1 MTDAAVVSPALLAA
15 AEERLDQMIADI
27 RRLVEVESPSN
38 DYDAVARGAA
48 EVVALA
54 AERLDLAAYGVE
66 AETLVDEGVTNVRIR
81 FGAADPSVLLVNHQD
96 TVWPIGTLERKPFTH
111 EDGVLRGPGVFD
123 MLTGVVM
130 SIHAAAL
137 LHEAGQDLT
146 GLSIVVTGD
155 EEVGSATGKRLLL
168 EEGRSARAAFVM
180 EGAIGER
187 GDLKI
192 ARKGTADWQV
202 HVHGRAAHA
211 GLDPEKGINAGIALG
226 QLLPEIEALGDPEA
240 GTTVTPTVI
249 TAGTTT
255 NTVPDLATV
264 AVDGRATSVAEQERT
279 DRQIRELTSPVE
291 GTRVEVTGGINRPPM
306 ERSAGEG
313 LFRQAEQ
320 LAAQLGIEPPAGR
333 EVGGASDGNYT
344 AAAGIPT
351 LDGMG
356 AVGDGA
362 HAEHEHALSAFIAP
376 RTALLAALIAKSLT
390 ASE

>member
-1 MTDAAVVSPALLAA
+1 MNDAEPTAVPLRQAA
-15 AEERLDQMIADI
+15 DARLEQMLADI
-27 RRLVEVESPSN
+27 RRLVEVESPSS
-38 DYDAVARGAA
+38 DYEAVARGAA
-48 EVVALA
+48 EVAQLA
-54 AERLDLAAYGVE
+54 AERLDLKTDGVT
-66 AETLVDEGVTNVRIR
+66 AETLTDEGVTHVRIR
-81 FGAADPSVLLVNHQD
+81 FGSSDPRVLLVNHQD
-96 TVWPIGTLERKPFTH
+96 TVWPIGTLARKPFAH

-137 LHEAGQDLT
+137 LQEADEDLT

-155 EEVGSATGKRLLL
+155 EEVGSATGRRLLL
-168 EEGRSARAAFVM
+168 DEGRSARAAFVM

-226 QLLPEIEALGDPEA
+226 QLLPHIEALGDPQA
-240 GTTVTPTVI
+240 GTTVTPTI
-249 TAGTTT
+249 ISAGTTT

-279 DRQIRELTSPVE
+279 DQQIRALTSPVE
-291 GTRVEVTGGINRPPM
+291 GTRVEVTGGIRKPPM
-306 ERSAGEG
+306 ERAAGEQ
-313 LFRQAEQ
+313 LFRQAEK
-320 LAAQLGIEPPAGR
+320 LAGELGIDVPAGR

-351 LDGMG
+351 LDGLG

-362 HAEHEHALSAFIAP
+362 HAEHEHALSAYIAP
-376 RTALLAALIAKSLT
+376 RTALLAALIRANL
-390 ASE
+390 